1 MRGRKMG
8 GASIEL
14 DEEAVPAG
22 AEVEGPV
29 PGRDDSRRS
38 EAEVNKAARARRVV
52 ENKTY
57 SHHIPLG
64 KYLVMRLGEKGMEN
78 LKRDYDMRFG
88 EKGMGNLKRDY
99 DGECSTEQMYLAHM
113 TRKPGVCKNPAG
125 KRVRDVETLEEEK
138 LRGLISELDSG
149 VRVDFDHKGRP
160 FVALAAMRPN
170 NLYPEVCIARVDE
183 EQNEEN
189 TTGESQF
196 RGVEQEVGT
205 VEFRSDCSFKLFS
218 GTAHPWAPA

>member
-1 MRGRKMG
+1 MG

-64 KYLVMRLGEKGMEN
+64 KYLVMRLGEKGME
-78 LKRDYDMRFG
+78 
-88 EKGMGNLKRDY
+88 NLKRDY